1 LPATAAAGGSRE
13 PAAVAAAALKKKEKK
28 NCIEHARGF
37 LTSRIKET
45 TSPNLISQ

>member
-13 PAAVAAAALKKKEKK
+13 PAAVAAAALKKKKK